1 MPFSLDALRQ
11 GALHPS
17 VALQVPYQFTR
28 IWRSSWTGGA
38 HMSVELDFLSALAVG
53 SAGSELTLTPLHPA
67 PLD

>member
-1 MPFSLDALRQ
+1 MPFSLDALCQ
-11 GALHPS
+11 GALYPS
-17 VALQVPYQFTR
+17 VTLQVPYQLTK
-28 IWRSSWTGGA
+28 IWRSSWTGDA